1 LDLECEPA
9 EDTWKVT
16 QLALP
21 PSEPDYEETSLLE
34 VFQSQMAGFEQ
45 LPMGS
50 HSASVPINVITPP
63 VREAT
68 GHPSETIPLTSETA
82 FLLQAYTRTVA
93 TWMDLF
99 DFGSTFQ
106 LKIPQLVLDS
116 PLLFHCVCAFTAN
129 HLALSNANAN
139 TSWKL
144 AAVKHYG
151 EALRLLIHALSGPN
165 HEHALTAS
173 MLLLSYELHAA
184 LRSEDYRR
192 HFLGLSTLI
201 RSRGIT
207 AQCTGTDRANFW
219 IYVRHEIALALSSE
233 KPLVLDPSQW
243 AVSWIEGETREDV
256 LGNHVIWIVARVVN
270 LIYGDEDRSATGK
283 EKRLEFLNELEEWR
297 AGLSETFVG
306 IPYGDRD
313 EEGFRR
319 VYFPVAAAAAAAFWY
334 HIVHILLYAEPVL
347 QDESYIP
354 LIQDQA
360 MRITNI
366 AISDFPAALKVFST
380 HGLFYG
386 K

>member
-1 LDLECEPA
+1 
-9 EDTWKVT
+9 
-16 QLALP
+16 
-21 PSEPDYEETSLLE
+21 
-34 VFQSQMAGFEQ
+34 
-45 LPMGS
+45 
-50 HSASVPINVITPP
+50 
-63 VREAT
+63 
-68 GHPSETIPLTSETA
+68 
-82 FLLQAYTRTVA
+82 
-93 TWMDLF
+93 
-99 DFGSTFQ
+99 
-106 LKIPQLVLDS
+106 
-116 PLLFHCVCAFTAN
+116 
-129 HLALSNANAN
+129 
-139 TSWKL
+139 
-144 AAVKHYG
+144 
-151 EALRLLIHALSGPN
+151 
-165 HEHALTAS
+165 
-173 MLLLSYELHAA
+173 
-184 LRSEDYRR
+184 
-192 HFLGLSTLI
+192 
-201 RSRGIT
+201 
-207 AQCTGTDRANFW
+207 
-219 IYVRHEIALALSSE
+219 
-233 KPLVLDPSQW
+233 
-243 AVSWIEGETREDV
+243 
-256 LGNHVIWIVARVVN
+256 